1 MLRKFILT
9 ILLLCTLYIPVAAA
23 EVDLAA
29 IQPPETAQ
37 AYMPETEDG
46 FLSGLLDLLRRG
58 LLAITP
64 DLKSAAVTC
73 AGVLAA
79 AILCGLFRAGDMG
92 IPAATSNLLGAA
104 AVGVILLEQTNLLI
118 RQGLE
123 TVQSI
128 SDYGKLLLPVM
139 SAALVASGGPTS
151 ASGLYLGTALFD
163 SVLTGLIS
171 GILVPMLYVFLAL
184 SLAVSAIGNK
194 MLERMR
200 DFFKNLI
207 TWGLRMILTVF
218 FAYMAITGVVSGT
231 ADATAVKVTKMTIS
245 SVVPVVGGIL
255 SDAAE
260 TVLAGASTI
269 RSTAGVVGLLAV
281 LAITVVPFLQLAAQY
296 LLLKLTSALCSVV
309 GNPEQS
315 GLVESFAQAMG
326 LVLAMVGTGCLL
338 HLISIVCFMK
348 GVG

>member
-9 ILLLCTLYIPVAAA
+9 ILLLGTLYIPVAAA

-218 FAYMAITGVVSGT
+218 FAYMAITVVSGT

-260 TVLAGASTI
+260 TVLAGASTV